1 MIVPNCKKWWNMIMN
16 RWVDK
21 MKFWWFWRLRRWIRS
36 DGYYT
41 AGDERGFEESEERV
55 LLIVVVVIDC
65 GVSTTVNTTILLI
78 YMLSTIYVVEC
89 LLYQ

>member
-41 AGDERGFEESEERV
+41 AGDERGVKNMKKKVEEKEYEEYLRLKKKFETE
-55 LLIVVVVIDC
+55 
-65 GVSTTVNTTILLI
+65 
-78 YMLSTIYVVEC
+78 
-89 LLYQ
+89 